1 MMNFDKKKINIAI
14 IGLGYVGLPLA
25 IEFSKKNFNVT
36 GFDTDKKR
44 IKELLNFNDLTN
56 EIDEKT
62 LKKEISKGLIISS
75 DEEIIQSSNIY
86 IITVPTPIDKYKLPD
101 LSFLKNATISVGKY
115 LKKNDI
121 VIYESTVFPGCT
133 EEECVP
139 ILENQSKLKYNVD
152 FYCGYSPERINP
164 GDKINTLSKI
174 KKVTSGSNAYIS
186 KFIDKVYSE
195 IIDAGTH
202 LVSSI
207 KVAEAVKAI
216 ENAQRDLNISF
227 VNELSLIF
235 NKMDI
240 DTMEVIDA
248 ACTKWNFLRFTPG
261 LVGGHCIGV
270 DPYYLSHKAQSMG
283 YYPDVILA
291 GRKVNDSMPD
301 FIAEN
306 VIDLYNSKKVNYKNS
321 DLLILGFSFKENCPD
336 FRNTKIADLYLS
348 LKKYT
353 INVDIYD
360 PYVDKAAVKK
370 KYGIKIIHDLK
381 KKYSCIILA
390 VSHSSFKKID
400 LNKIK
405 LSEKTIIYDLKCFF
419 DKKLVD
425 KRL

>member
-1 MMNFDKKKINIAI
+1 MKFDKNEINIAI

-25 IEFSKKNFNVT
+25 IEFSRKNFNVV
-36 GFDTDKKR
+36 GYDINKKR
-44 IKELLNFNDLTN
+44 VTELLKYFDNTN
-56 EIDEKT
+56 EIESSC
-62 LKKEISKGLIISS
+62 LEREILNGFNISS
-75 DEEIIQSSNIY
+75 QEKIIEKSNVFIV
-86 IITVPTPIDKYKLPD
+86 TVPTPIDKYKSPD
-101 LSFLKNATISVGKY
+101 LSFLKNATEIVGRN
-115 LKKNDI
+115 LKINDI

-133 EEECVP
+133 EDECVP
-139 ILENQSKLKYNVD
+139 ILENQSNLKYNKD
-152 FYCGYSPERINP
+152 FFCGYSPERINP

-174 KKVTSGSNAYIS
+174 KKVTSGSNKEIS
-186 KFIDKVYSE
+186 KYIDRIYSE

-207 KVAEAVKAI
+207 KVAEAAKAI

-240 DTMEVIDA
+240 DTIEVIDA

-270 DPYYLSHKAQSMG
+270 DPYYLSHKAQSLG

-291 GRKVNDSMPD
+291 GRKVNDSMPE
-301 FIAEN
+301 FISEN
-306 VIDLYNSKKVNYKNS
+306 IIDLYNLKKINYRNS
-321 DLLILGFSFKENCPD
+321 NLLILGFSFKENCPD
-336 FRNTKIADLYLS
+336 FRNTKIADLFFS
-348 LKKYT
+348 LRKYA

-360 PYVDKAAVKK
+360 PLVDKNEVQKS
-370 KYGIKIIHDLK
+370 YGINLINKLNR
-381 KKYSCIILA
+381 KYDSIVLA
-390 VSHSSFKKID
+390 VSHDIFRNIELD
-400 LNKIK
+400 KIK
-405 LSEKTIIYDLKCFF
+405 ANNNSIVYDLKCFF